1 MYKPNRKTG
10 NLGKIS
16 SMYSEKE
23 NESCRIIDWG
33 FVCWRITTSREGE
46 RESVLDLDNVKHP
59 GASNDQTKDTND
71 QRVRVG
77 AATTES

>member
-1 MYKPNRKTG
+1 MRVVALSIG
-10 NLGKIS
+10 GLFVGES
-16 SMYSEKE
+16 RQVEK
-23 NESCRIIDWG
+23 
-33 FVCWRITTSREGE
+33 E